1 MLIDQWN
8 EDTWEEL
15 AGTILSILNIV
26 KQWRKMTVDSKTE
39 NAKPE
44 RLDDARQGSSSALWP
59 KAGTTRS

>member
-44 RLDDARQGSSSALWP
+44 RLDDARQGSSSAL
-59 KAGTTRS
+59 